1 MKGTLRTAIG
11 LCLVAGMGVAM
22 TMASPAINGA
32 VINLGIFND
41 DPASIKTTGNTY
53 PSSIWI
59 QDASLDEGGWA
70 NRHNFRLSDNG
81 GIGEAVF
88 MNNDSFAFSADVTLS
103 GTATEEG
110 GIQLSPWWSKEVDG
124 VFMLNTGNGEIACFG
139 GRLPFYSFTG
149 NYGLTYTK
157 GTTVRLGM
165 IYDAHSNTQADPAT
179 IVYTYIVGG
188 TVYQSPALA
197 FDEGNVAEGAL
208 YGNWGALNDARVG
221 GYIQNQVNVNDPTNF
236 GRVDFGNI
244 SYVPEPAGLALL
256 GLGLAL
262 LRRR

>member
-11 LCLVAGMGVAM
+11 LCLLAGMGVAM

-32 VINLGIFND
+32 VINLGVFND
-41 DPASIKTTGNTY
+41 DPASIRTTGNAY
-53 PSSIWI
+53 PSSVWI
-59 QDASLDEGGWA
+59 QDSSLDEGGWA

-88 MNNDSFAFSADVTLS
+88 MNSDSFAFSADVKLS

-139 GRLPFYSFTG
+139 GRLPFYSFTA

-157 GTTVRLGM
+157 GTTVRLGI
-165 IYDAHSNTQADPAT
+165 IYDARSNTQADPAT
-179 IVYTYIVGG
+179 LMYEYTVGG
-188 TVYQSPALA
+188 TLYRSPALT
-197 FDEGNVAEGAL
+197 FDQGNPAEDPP
-208 YGNWGALNDARVG
+208 YGVWGDLNDARVG
-221 GYIQNQVNVNDPTNF
+221 GYIQNQVNVNDPTNW
-236 GRVDFGNI
+236 GRVDFGNMN
-244 SYVPEPAGLALL
+244 YVPEPAGLALL

>member
-32 VINLGIFND
+32 VVNLAVFND
-41 DPASIKTTGNTY
+41 SSTSTKTASNAY
-53 PSSIWI
+53 PGTIWI
-59 QDASLDEGGWA
+59 EDQNVYGTGWA

-88 MNNDSFAFSADVTLS
+88 MNNDAFAFSADVKLT
-103 GTATEEG
+103 GTANGEG

-124 VFMLNTGNGEIACFG
+124 CFMLNMGSGEIACFG

-157 GTTVRLGM
+157 GTTVRLGI
-165 IYDAHSNTQADPAT
+165 IYDPHSLTQADPAT

-188 TVYQSPALA
+188 TKYQSPALA
-197 FDEGNVAEGAL
+197 FDQGNPAEDPP
-208 YGNWGALNDARVG
+208 YGLWGDLNDARVG
-221 GYIQNQVNVNDPTNF
+221 GYMQVQLSSTDPTNW
-236 GRVDFGNI
+236 GRVDFGGI
-244 SYVPEPAGLALL
+244 SYVPEPVGLALL